1 MKITES
7 TQNVPSAS
15 IAASTAA
22 RTAKSNESTAAAAS
36 ATTTANTTS
45 DSVRISPQLQA
56 LTGQLSTSGAF
67 DSKKVA
73 EIKAAIASGQF
84 QVNAE
89 KVADGLMDTVR
100 DLIQTRKG

>member
-7 TQNVPSAS
+7 IQKAPSAG
-15 IAASTAA
+15 IAPSTAA
-22 RTAKSNESTAAAAS
+22 RTTKSSESTAAAD
-36 ATTTANTTS
+36 TTAAANPAS

-56 LTGQLSTSGAF
+56 LTGQMSNTGVF